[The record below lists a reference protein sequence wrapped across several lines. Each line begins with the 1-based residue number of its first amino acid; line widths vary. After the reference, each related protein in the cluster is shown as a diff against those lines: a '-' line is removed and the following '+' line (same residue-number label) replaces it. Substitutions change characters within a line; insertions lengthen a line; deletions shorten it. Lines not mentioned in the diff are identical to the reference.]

1 MTRSFFRT
9 IPPVH
14 FKVESKEEKLD
25 LLWGSSNPFS
35 MHLRKNIGANTVW
48 NWDETPPA
56 ELIESLHLESAT
68 IDQHEFSRAEW
79 FWHRRPGILFTNLV
93 VIFSYLTVAVCLF
106 YYLPQTVLLLV
117 AWIGAGVS
125 CVFVDYIRLSRW
137 RNEYASSI
145 KRAIHLSDQK

>member
-1 MTRSFFRT
+1 
-9 IPPVH
+9 
-14 FKVESKEEKLD
+14 
-25 LLWGSSNPFS
+25 
-35 MHLRKNIGANTVW
+35 MHPRKKIGADTVW
-48 NWDETPPA
+48 NCDEMPPA

-79 FWHRRPGILFTNLV
+79 FWRRRPGILFTNFM

-106 YYLPQTVLLLV
+106 YYLPQTVLLLF

-137 RNEYASSI
+137 RNEYGSSI
-145 KRAIHLSDQK
+145 KRAIHLSDRK